1 MFVRIETRDGLVGWG
16 EAACLGGP
24 TWSEESAES
33 IVATLERYV
42 APWLVGRDATQ
53 IEALRLEMA
62 RRVQGNPFA
71 RAAVEMALWDLN
83 GRALGVPVH
92 RLLGGR
98 VRDRVPLS
106 WSLAVD
112 EPRRRGARRRATK
125 VARGHRIFKI
135 KTAAHPVAEDVAR
148 VRAIREAVGPD
159 VRLRVD
165 ANQGWDRPTALRAIR
180 AIEPYDLDFVEQPVP
195 RWDLDGLAEI
205 ARSVTVPIMA
215 DESCCSPQDA
225 LAIARRGGVSI
236 LALKLTKS
244 AGLLGTMAIARIA
257 EAAGLGCYV
266 GCMIETSLGTAAYLQ
281 VALAAS
287 PVTWGCELF
296 GPLLLRGDVVRRA
309 GPLRRRLHSRPGRS
323 RARRRGRRD
332 RAQGVD
338 AALTAR
344 YSPSRGGARIGAR
357 RVRARRSGGWRRPRS
372 RPGPPGSRGPRR
384 SRAARRGPS
393 APRPTRAATR
403 RAAR

>member
-1 MFVRIETRDGLVGWG
+1 VSGPARSLEIGDVRLVLADIPVRRPHHMSFTTLTAVNFVFVRIETRGGLVGWG

-33 IVATLERYV
+33 IAATLERYV
-42 APWLVGRDATQ
+42 VPWLIGRDATQ
-53 IEALRLEMA
+53 LEALRLEMA

-106 WSLAVD
+106 WSLAVGD
-112 EPRRRGARRRATK
+112 ADAELAEARALM
-125 VARGHRIFKI
+125 ARGHRIFKI
-135 KTAAHPVAEDVAR
+135 KTAAHPVADDVAR
-148 VRAIREAVGPD
+148 VRAIREAVGSA
-159 VRLRVD
+159 VKLRVD

-180 AIEPYDLDFVEQPVP
+180 AMEPYDLDFVEQPVP

-205 ARSVTVPIMA
+205 ARSVSVPIMA
-215 DESCCSPQDA
+215 DESCGSPQDA

-244 AGLLGTMAIARIA
+244 AGLAPTMAIARIA

-266 GCMIETSLGTAAYLQ
+266 GCMIETSLGTAAYLHA
-281 VALAAS
+281 ALAAA

-296 GPLLLRGDVVRRA
+296 GPLLLAGDVVREPVRYA
-309 GPLRRRLHSRPGRS
+309 DGCILALDGPGLGVEVDETALKEWIRR
-323 RARRRGRRD
+323 
-332 RAQGVD
+332 
-338 AALTAR
+338 
-344 YSPSRGGARIGAR
+344 
-357 RVRARRSGGWRRPRS
+357 
-372 RPGPPGSRGPRR
+372 
-384 SRAARRGPS
+384 
-393 APRPTRAATR
+393 
-403 RAAR
+403 